1 VEAAFGVA
9 VRGLVAGQVP
19 DDERLVARARE
30 KHVGAG
36 RRSVSC
42 AARHMCIL
50 STMYALLKGGSKGS
64 NPARVALEGTT
75 ENQLLGHVCNE
86 WLLLLLTLT

>member
-1 VEAAFGVA
+1 
-9 VRGLVAGQVP
+9 
-19 DDERLVARARE
+19 
-30 KHVGAG
+30 
-36 RRSVSC
+36 
-42 AARHMCIL
+42 MCIL